1 MTQQPHIGR
10 WISCLYRQM
19 QCLFD
24 RAFQPLGLGCGN
36 YSFLLML
43 RRCDGQTQEELSN
56 ELGFDKGTT
65 ARSLKKLERLGY
77 IQRKRSKIDGRA
89 NLVFLTLQG
98 KNVIPFVEQIL
109 EDLMSKI
116 LEGMSKEEKEMTYS
130 LINKMALNALYLKQ
144 VEGDRT
150 P

>member
-1 MTQQPHIGR
+1 
-10 WISCLYRQM
+10 
-19 QCLFD
+19 
-24 RAFQPLGLGCGN
+24 
-36 YSFLLML
+36 
-43 RRCDGQTQEELSN
+43 
-56 ELGFDKGTT
+56 
-65 ARSLKKLERLGY
+65 
-77 IQRKRSKIDGRA
+77 
-89 NLVFLTLQG
+89 
-98 KNVIPFVEQIL
+98 VIPFVEQIL